1 VVKKI
6 NRSFQPDIFLLINL
20 IASLLILCELAAMY
34 YDDKERGFDK
44 EIRKYFRKVIYSI
57 SWGLILLMSAL
68 TLGIYHKLAFIGPN
82 PVWYNI
88 LFYSFFLAGLIAFI
102 FYLIRTWKN
111 GGR

>member
-1 VVKKI
+1 MQED
-6 NRSFQPDIFLLINL
+6 FH
-20 IASLLILCELAAMY
+20 
-34 YDDKERGFDK
+34 ERGFDK

-57 SWGLILLMSAL
+57 SWGLILLMAAL

-82 PVWYNI
+82 PIIYNV
-88 LFYSFFLAGLIAFI
+88 LFYGLFIAGLVVFI